1 MAERKYIV
9 HLRKPLLTGG
19 QEVTVPVY
27 ANSLEHAEYLAT
39 IEYGFGEGFEIV
51 RVRPEVSHKEN
62 LET

>member
-9 HLRKPLLTGG
+9 HLRQPLLTGD
-19 QEVTVPVY
+19 QEVAVPVY
-27 ANSLEHAEYLAT
+27 ANSLEHAEDLAT